1 MENSSAL
8 QPDDVVPGN
17 VPNPAYIPGY
27 MRLKADDYFTRLKA
41 DIEWVDKH
49 AKDNYVS
56 PHKVF
61 YYNPERRQA
70 APVAVLEEIIGT
82 VEKLHKARSFFAW
95 CNLYRDGGDL
105 IDWHQDQYGGHLTT
119 LSLGIDR
126 MFQMKKLDTEEIFEV
141 KLSHGDVYTWGSEI
155 DSLYEHRI
163 PPAIGLKGERIAVV
177 VWTQTPGSSA

>member
-8 QPDDVVPGN
+8 QPDDVIPGN

-27 MRLKADDYFTRLKA
+27 MRSTADEYFSRLKA

-61 YYNPERRQA
+61 YYNPERRHS
-70 APVAVLEEIIGT
+70 APVAVLEEIILT
-82 VEKLHKARSFFAW
+82 VEELHKAKSLFAW
-95 CNLYRDGGDL
+95 CNLYRDGSDL

-119 LSLGIDR
+119 VSLGIDR
-126 MFQMKKLDTEEIFEV
+126 MFQMKKLDTDEITEV

-177 VWTQTPGSSA
+177 IWTQTPGSGA